1 MNGSPHAVGNDVVDL
16 GDPAIAGHHRRD
28 RFVSR
33 VCTPEERKRIA
44 SSLDLWTLFASKEAA
59 YKALVN
65 LGYSPGFAHREIVVS
80 PDLRTVRWRAT
91 QPLALQVHSEGRYVH
106 AVAWSPSSER
116 PHGRVASAQTPE
128 SQAARVLLSEL
139 VADVTGCEAADL
151 QVVRDPLQG
160 GWDGFGPPRVEH
172 RGSPLDASVSLSHDG
187 GFVAAALLV

>member
-1 MNGSPHAVGNDVVDL
+1 MNGSQHAVGNDVVDL
-16 GDPAIAGHHRRD
+16 GDPVIAEHHRRD

-33 VCTPEERKRIA
+33 VCTLEERKRIA
-44 SSLDLWTLFASKEAA
+44 SSIDLWTLFASKEAA

-65 LGYSPGFAHREIVVS
+65 LGYSPGFAHRQIVVS
-80 PDLRTVRWRAT
+80 SDLRTVRWRA

-106 AVAWSPSSER
+106 AVAWSPASER
-116 PHGRVASAQTPE
+116 PRARVACTQAPE
-128 SQAARVLLSEL
+128 SQAARALLSEL
-139 VADVTGCEAADL
+139 VADVTGCEAAAL

-172 RGSPLDASVSLSHDG
+172 RGTPLDASVSLSHDG